1 MLKTASVKTPRK
13 AAIGRL
19 LGNVL
24 YPVCAFAFVIAVW
37 AIVAAVKNL
46 PILFPSVGEIF
57 RALGDILS
65 DGESWR
71 AAGMTLGRI
80 TGSFLLSLLFAAVL
94 ATAGAFVKSIHKF
107 VRPLVT
113 VLQAAPTMAVILLA
127 VVWLDNSEVPLLVG
141 FLICFPLLYN
151 TCHTAL
157 ESVDGEL
164 LEMADVYHMRPVDK
178 LTGIYLPAVFPVVTE
193 GAKSAVSLTV
203 KVVIAAEVLAQT
215 RVSIGLLMQ
224 QDSVMFEI
232 ADLLAWTV
240 FAIVLSFL
248 LEGIIVGVQK
258 LREVLR

>member
-1 MLKTASVKTPRK
+1 
-13 AAIGRL
+13 
-19 LGNVL
+19 
-24 YPVCAFAFVIAVW
+24 
-37 AIVAAVKNL
+37 
-46 PILFPSVGEIF
+46 
-57 RALGDILS
+57 
-65 DGESWR
+65 
-71 AAGMTLGRI
+71 
-80 TGSFLLSLLFAAVL
+80 
-94 ATAGAFVKSIHKF
+94 
-107 VRPLVT
+107 
-113 VLQAAPTMAVILLA
+113 MAVILLA

-232 ADLLAWTV
+232 ADVSEDVAREAFRLAMH
-240 FAIVLSFL
+240 
-248 LEGIIVGVQK
+248 K
-258 LREVLR
+258 LPIKCKFVKKESGEANEN